1 MSDSRL
7 TLGDKVRIRSTDVTE
22 SLGVAGQTGIVYG
35 YTTPSVTGVD
45 VIGNTPE
52 DYAVSVGIEGRNEQF
67 WFAVDL
73 LEFVNHGAKTTMTI
87 AGRQFIRD
95 EGGEWREVKPN

>member
-1 MSDSRL
+1 M
-7 TLGDKVRIRSTDVTE
+7 
-22 SLGVAGQTGIVYG
+22 
-35 YTTPSVTGVD
+35 PSQCGLKAE
-45 VIGNTPE
+45 IN
-52 DYAVSVGIEGRNEQF
+52 SF